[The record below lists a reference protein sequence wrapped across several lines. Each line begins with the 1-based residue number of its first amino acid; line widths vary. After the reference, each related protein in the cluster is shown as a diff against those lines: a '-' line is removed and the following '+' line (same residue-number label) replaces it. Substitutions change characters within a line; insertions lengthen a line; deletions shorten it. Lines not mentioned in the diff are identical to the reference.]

1 MDQATETKNQVVD
14 DDGGLKRTASR
25 GSFQEPDAVP
35 PADHGVANSVDLE
48 AQPEPVGLPIPVV
61 DPEAQHE
68 QQAAADND
76 QEKLDWAVKM
86 IVFCLPPAVAIAVQ
100 SLKTDQSHELPLAF
114 HFLSVALILSFNSL
128 FLSKFIAP
136 REIAKLLE
144 RIGVFL
150 AVTDCHFQTSVIYY
164 CQIAISNTAL
174 SVQNFKADM
183 AVPSALGLDPTVA
196 NSGVYSKKGAFNSS
210 FLLSCRGS
218 WFQVFQRSTCSSGEC
233 EVGALEAPT
242 GCRRDYVP
250 SADPGSRLPRMNI
263 RVLLTS
269 SSEEIISTLDL
280 VSGDKIKLLLINAQ
294 LEGSY
299 DLARSA
305 FKVAEDFKVSI
316 KLVND
321 VPSTLEI
328 SQLDIHIITTKDDY
342 NRRYMK
348 MLNLNEYWHS
358 GCSSSHNLAWKIA
371 SAVKVLAPSSVLHT
385 YETEHCHFQQSLVFK
400 TSKQPW
406 PFLLV
411 LVSNL
416 NVYACYGNVIHSYC
430 KHEVLIISSFGVSL
444 LCTYWSSKRL
454 CSFSRSTVKAASY
467 ECQGIVNFI
476 IRRDHICT

>member
-48 AQPEPVGLPIPVV
+48 AQPEPVGPPIPVV

-76 QEKLDWAVKM
+76 QEKLNWAVKM

-100 SLKTDQSHELPLAF
+100 SLKTNQSHELPLAF

-150 AVTDCHFQTSVIYY
+150 A
-164 CQIAISNTAL
+164 IAISNTAL

-196 NSGVYSKKGAFNSS
+196 NSVHQIINHAVGPILPSVIQKEVLDRIFKVDRAQLSESLLNESNPLGSSRLAYLRCVFEEGSLQLQFPTFLQRILVSGISKEH
-210 FLLSCRGS
+210 L
-218 WFQVFQRSTCSSGEC
+218 FQRFSLSYTDIAG
-233 EVGALEAPT
+233 
-242 GCRRDYVP
+242 
-250 SADPGSRLPRMNI
+250 
-263 RVLLTS
+263 LLLFLVI
-269 SSEEIISTLDL
+269 EEIISTLDL
-280 VSGDKIKLLLINAQ
+280 VSGDKIKFLLINAP
-294 LEGSY
+294 LEDSL

-348 MLNLNEYWHS
+348 MLNFNDPVLPVLIVGAGPVGLVLSMLLTKLGIKCSVCQKNEAFSKHPQ
-358 GCSSSHNLAWKIA
+358 A
-371 SAVKVLAPSSVLHT
+371 
-385 YETEHCHFQQSLVFK
+385 HFINNRSMEVD
-400 TSKQPW
+400 
-406 PFLLV
+406 FLLWV
-411 LVSNL
+411 MNAEVAEKYVCCDSRIILAGDAAHRFPPAGGFGMNTGIQD
-416 NVYACYGNVIHSYC
+416 AHQVITLPG
-430 KHEVLIISSFGVSL
+430 K
-444 LCTYWSSKRL
+444 
-454 CSFSRSTVKAASY
+454 
-467 ECQGIVNFI
+467 
-476 IRRDHICT
+476 